1 MKNEKKKENSRI
13 TIVKIVVKRKG
24 KRRKNKSEKREKG
37 VEREEE
43 EEKRVLGRMRKE
55 IKPETSMPN
64 RTE

>member
-37 VEREEE
+37 KG
-43 EEKRVLGRMRKE
+43 EKAEKQ
-55 IKPETSMPN
+55 
-64 RTE
+64 